1 MSAKGSHTM
10 HAADSP
16 ARSGHYGSVE
26 DSRANLQK
34 RRRIGLAWRLVFYL
48 ATTIAVLALVI
59 LIVNIVNGAF
69 GYVAIKN
76 QIEPE
81 TLTPAGTPIEDL
93 PKDTLITL
101 LEENISSGLLRR
113 FNHEEPLEERTAVEL
128 VVLVEARVVSPRIV
142 ETWNLIPS
150 LFRQA
155 EIQDFLEHDA
165 EPGTRLQFRAWLN
178 PRFLVSPQNPDPQFA
193 GVRTAILGSIWM
205 IVITISVAF
214 PLGVGAAIY
223 LEEYAR
229 DNTLNRVIQV
239 NTYNLAGVPS
249 IIYGLLGLAVFVRFL
264 GPVTSGAV
272 FGASATSDPTGR
284 TVLSAGLTLALLILP
299 IIIISSQEAI
309 RAVPQSLRDSSYGLG
324 GTKWQTIWHHVLP
337 ASFDRILTGT
347 ILAVSRAAGD
357 TATLILTGAAT
368 VIFVDPKSLF
378 SQFTALPIQI
388 YQWSAR
394 PQGAFRNVA
403 AAAIIVLLVLL
414 LSMNAFAIISRDRIR
429 RRRLM

>member
-1 MSAKGSHTM
+1 MSSQVPTE
-10 HAADSP
+10 S
-16 ARSGHYGSVE
+16 ARRDESHYGSPG
-26 DSRANLQK
+26 DAKQNLT
-34 RRRIGLAWRLVFYL
+34 RRRKIGLAWRAVFYL
-48 ATTIAVLALVI
+48 ATAISVMALVI
-59 LIVNIVNGAF
+59 LIVNIINGAF
-69 GYVAIKN
+69 GYVLILN
-76 QIEPE
+76 EREPE
-81 TLTPAGTPIEDL
+81 TLSASGAPLEELSSDE
-93 PKDTLITL
+93 LISI

-113 FNHEEPLEERTAVEL
+113 FNFEEPLTERSSLEL
-128 VVLVEARVVSPRIV
+128 VVLVEERVVSPKII
-142 ETWNLIPS
+142 ESWNLFPS
-150 LFRQA
+150 LFNKS
-155 EIQDFLEHDA
+155 EILEFLRTEADPNA
-165 EPGTRLQFRAWLN
+165 RLQFRAWLN

-205 IVITISVAF
+205 IAITMAVAF

-229 DNTLNRVIQV
+229 QNRLNRLIQV
-239 NTYNLAGVPS
+239 NIYNLSGVPS
-249 IIYGLLGLAVFVRFL
+249 IIYGLLGLAVFVRIM
-264 GPVTSGAV
+264 GPVTSGAI
-272 FGASATSDPTGR
+272 FGASSTSDPTGR

-324 GTKWQTIWHHVLP
+324 ATKWQTIWHHVIP

-368 VIFVDPKSLF
+368 VIFIDPKSLF

-414 LSMNAFAIISRDRIR
+414 LSMNAFAIITRDRIR

>member
-1 MSAKGSHTM
+1 MSTTLGDQQSNRTERPGSGYGTEQ
-10 HAADSP
+10 HA
-16 ARSGHYGSVE
+16 
-26 DSRANLQK
+26 RANIRQ
-34 RRRIGLAWRLVFYL
+34 RRRVGVIWQVVFYL
-48 ATTIAVLALVI
+48 ATAISVLALAI
-59 LIVNIVNGAF
+59 LIINIINGAF
-69 GYVAIKN
+69 GFVAIRN
-76 QIEPE
+76 TIEPE
-81 TLTPAGTPIEDL
+81 TLSPGGTA
-93 PKDTLITL
+93 
-101 LEENISSGLLRR
+101 LEELSRDELISILEANISSGLLRR
-113 FNHEEPLEERTAVEL
+113 FNFEEPLSERSIPDLVE
-128 VVLVEARVVSPRIV
+128 LVEARVVEPRIV

-150 LFRQA
+150 LLRQD
-155 EIQDFLEHDA
+155 EIQRYMEERA
-165 EPGTRLQFRAWLN
+165 EPNTRLEFRAWITAD
-178 PRFLVSPQNPDPQFA
+178 FIVSPQHPDPQFA

-205 IVITISVAF
+205 IFITVVVAF

-229 DNTLNRVIQV
+229 DNGINRVIQV
-239 NTYNLAGVPS
+239 NIYNLAGVPS
-249 IIYGLLGLAVFVRFL
+249 IIYGLLGLAVFVRLL
-264 GPVTSGAV
+264 GPITSGAV

-324 GTKWQTIWHHVLP
+324 ATKWQTIWHHVLP

-357 TATLILTGAAT
+357 TATLVLTGAAT

-378 SQFTALPIQI
+378 TQFTALPIQI

-414 LSMNAFAIISRDRIR
+414 LSMNAFAIVTRDRIR

>member
-1 MSAKGSHTM
+1 MSNETNERDTSTRTAG
-10 HAADSP
+10 
-16 ARSGHYGSVE
+16 YGTLE
-26 DSRANLQK
+26 DARANI
-34 RRRIGLAWRLVFYL
+34 RRRRHTGLVWRIVFYL
-48 ATTIAVLALVI
+48 ATTISMMALVI
-59 LIVNIVNGAF
+59 LILNIVDGAF
-69 GYVAIKN
+69 GYVAIRNK
-76 QIEPE
+76 IEPE
-81 TLTPAGTPIEDL
+81 TLSATGAPLGELEQGQLIE
-93 PKDTLITL
+93 I

-113 FNHEEPLEERTAVEL
+113 FNYEEPLEERSIPEL
-128 VVLVEARVVSPRIV
+128 VVLVEERVVEPTIV
-142 ETWNLIPS
+142 ETWNLFPS
-150 LFRQA
+150 LFAQGEIRQYMD
-155 EIQDFLEHDA
+155 ERA
-165 EPGTRLQFRAWLN
+165 EPNTRLQFRAWLTA
-178 PRFLVSPQNPDPQFA
+178 RFIMTPQSPQPQFA
-193 GVRTAILGSIWM
+193 GVRTAILGSMWM
-205 IVITISVAF
+205 IGITLAVAF

-223 LEEYAR
+223 MEEYAR
-229 DNTLNRVIQV
+229 DNPVNRLIQV
-239 NTYNLAGVPS
+239 NIYNLAGVPS
-249 IIYGLLGLAVFVRFL
+249 IIYGLLGLAVFVRIL
-264 GPVTSGAV
+264 GPITSGAV
-272 FGASATSDPTGR
+272 VGATTTPDATGR

-324 GTKWQTIWHHVLP
+324 ATKWQTIWHHVIP

-368 VIFVDPKSLF
+368 VIFVDPKNLF

-414 LSMNAFAIISRDRIR
+414 LSMNAFAIVTRDRIR